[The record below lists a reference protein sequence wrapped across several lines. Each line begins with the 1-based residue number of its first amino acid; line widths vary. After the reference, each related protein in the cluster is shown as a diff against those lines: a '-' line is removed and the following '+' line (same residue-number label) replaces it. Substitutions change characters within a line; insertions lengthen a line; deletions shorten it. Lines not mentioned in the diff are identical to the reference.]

1 MKSGRNAAVIVSS
14 YAKIETLQKFAP
26 YLRKKSAVSVL
37 KASIGIKFKLSLF
50 QNMNKLQK

>member
-26 YLRKKSAVSVL
+26 YLRKKLAVSVL
-37 KASIGIKFKLSLF
+37 KASIGIKVK
-50 QNMNKLQK
+50 